1 MITKL
6 ARVFQI
12 LIIFVF
18 LFGSMNLNTVQAQ
31 DETPE
36 PTDPVTIVETVS
48 TESASVTEAPS
59 TEVQVTEVVPLVF
72 TEAPVVPTE
81 IAADGSNESIS
92 EAVDT
97 LAAEDL
103 VLLDENGNPMPLGS
117 QQAEDVLSNSDPL
130 FWDGSQWVGYVKTG
144 GTCPIGVTICNQVS
158 NPFQEAVDNAPANST
173 IYVGGSAIAA
183 TDSTNYNTYSGYY
196 NEDVIINGNNLSFV
210 GFSAITLGTGTISSL
225 STGYAYAKSFTLAN
239 PFGTTSNVFGNQIN
253 LSSANIGLL
262 PDALALVNPVNPDA
276 SVQIECEQ
284 KGYIY
289 VLGSC
294 QDSKTKMTICHYDG
308 QLGSDKFQELELPL
322 SAIFSNA
329 NGVGG
334 HFNIDGSPS
343 AGHEDDHLGSCP
355 VDTPTPTNTPTAT
368 ATPTNTPT
376 QTATPTNTATN
387 TATPTNTVTNTST
400 PTSTVTNTATP
411 TNTPTE
417 TATPT
422 NTPTETSTPT
432 ATATITPT
440 PTTEVTIIVTDTP
453 ETGGDTPALFI
464 PVTGGA
470 PALVIPV
477 TGAGRIIVA
486 GLGHT
491 CMTYGSGVVCWGL
504 NSSGQLGD
512 GETSNQLI
520 PVYVQNFSGTDK
532 LTGVVNMTAGS
543 IHTCALTDNNEVYCW
558 GANDSGQ
565 LGNGMTKNSSLPS
578 LVKGLP
584 SEKIIALTAGEEF
597 TCVLLSNQEVWCWG
611 ENGDGQLNDGTTTD
625 RTSPVKSSL
634 TSKLSDFS
642 GGQSNLLGSDLLSL
656 DVYSKAKAVKVE
668 EVNGPLS
675 ISANRWDDAGCA
687 IASNGFVKCWGSDLV
702 STAVKDAIAALK
714 VGAGLD
720 HNCVINENLTVS
732 CWGNN
737 TVGELG
743 DGSFDNSQSTVLV
756 KNLNKVNDI
765 AVGANHS
772 CVLQGTNNV
781 ALCWGDNTYGQ
792 LGTNS
797 TVASNVPMWVYPPI
811 EN

>member
-6 ARVFQI
+6 VRVFQI
-12 LIIFVF
+12 LFIFVF

-31 DETPE
+31 DETPDS
-36 PTDPVTIVETVS
+36 TDPVAIVETVASES
-48 TESASVTEAPS
+48 TSATEAPS
-59 TEVQVTEVVPLVF
+59 TELQATEVVPPTS
-72 TEAPVVPTE
+72 TEAPIVPTE
-81 IAADGSNESIS
+81 IAVEGPKESVL
-92 EAVDT
+92 EAVQA
-97 LAAEDL
+97 LASEDL
-103 VLLDENGNPMPLGS
+103 VILDENGNPMPLAS
-117 QQAEDVLSNSDPL
+117 QQAEDTLSSSDPL

-144 GTCPIGVTICNQVS
+144 GSCPVGVDVCNQVS
-158 NPFQEAVDNAPANST
+158 NPFQAAVDNAPANTT

-196 NEDVIINGNNLSFV
+196 NEDVAINESNLSFV
-210 GFSAITLGTGTISSL
+210 GFSSISLLGSGVVGPI
-225 STGYAYAKSFTLAN
+225 STGYAYVKSFTLLN
-239 PFGTTSNVFGNQIN
+239 PFGTTTNVFGNQIN
-253 LSSANIGLL
+253 LSSANIGFL
-262 PDALALVNPVNPDA
+262 PDALTLVNPVNLDA

-343 AGHEDDHLGSCP
+343 AGHEDDHLGPCP
-355 VDTPTPTNTPTAT
+355 VVGTTPPTNTPTAT
-368 ATPTNTPT
+368 ATPTNT
-376 QTATPTNTATN
+376 A
-387 TATPTNTVTNTST
+387 
-400 PTSTVTNTATP
+400 TNTATP

-422 NTPTETSTPT
+422 NTPTDTSTPT

-440 PTTEVTIIVTDTP
+440 PTIEVTVPVIDIPV
-453 ETGGDTPALFI
+453 TGGDTPALFI

-512 GETSNQLI
+512 GETSNQLV
-520 PVYVQNFSGTDK
+520 PVYVKNLTGTEK

-543 IHTCALTDNNEVYCW
+543 IHTCVLSDMNEVYCW
-558 GANDSGQ
+558 GANNSGQ
-565 LGNGMTKNSSLPS
+565 LGNGTTINSSLPT
-578 LVKGLP
+578 LVTGLP
-584 SEKIIALTAGEEF
+584 IEKIIALTAGEEF

-625 RTSPVKSSL
+625 RTSPVRSSL

-642 GGQSNLLGSDLLSL
+642 GGQANLLGSDLLSL

-675 ISANRWDDAGCA
+675 ISANRWDAAGCA
-687 IASNGFVKCWGSDLV
+687 IASDGIVKCWGSDLV
-702 STAVKDAIAALK
+702 STAVKDAVAALK

-737 TVGELG
+737 TAGELG
-743 DGSFDNSQSTVLV
+743 DGSFDNSRSAVLV
-756 KNLNKVNDI
+756 KNLKKVNDI

-811 EN
+811 EK